1 VVVTNVAG
9 SVTSRVVSLTVDAT
23 FTKITTGDV
32 VSGGNS
38 WGAAWGDLDNDGY
51 LDLVVLTAGSA
62 PLIFHNNRDGTFSK
76 TVDTGIAPVASNAEQ
91 EYTAALGDFDNDGCL
106 DLLLGVSATTDAAC
120 MVALAKNNGA
130 GWFTNVTKVSSLIHG
145 LVTNPGG
152 LSWVD
157 YNNDGWLDMFVSD
170 TTGTYGS
177 VLFQN
182 KGDGTFSPAPGAGLT
197 CSGYGVNGA
206 AWADYDND
214 GYADLYVAAYYG
226 CGVLYH
232 NNGDGTFTRITSAP
246 FNNGKVGTGT
256 CAWGDYDNDGLP
268 DLFVTNLA
276 IGGPTN
282 NCLYHNEGNG
292 RFTQVTQGPP
302 VTTAMYPDG
311 CSWADYDNDGFLDLL
326 YGSTNG
332 LHLYHNNGNT
342 NHWLTLDLAGTASN
356 RSAIGAK
363 ARVKATIG
371 GKTFWQLREV
381 STGDGFAQGD
391 MRPHF
396 GLGDASLAETVRIE
410 WPSGI
415 VQELQNVA
423 ANQFLR
429 ITEPP
434 GLRALAASQSSGF
447 QVALTGNVGSRYDLL
462 ASTNLLDWTFWQTV
476 TTTNRTTVLTDP
488 AASTASQRFFKAG
501 LHD

>member
-1 VVVTNVAG
+1 MLCHNEGYGKFSSVTNG
-9 SVTSRVVSLTVDAT
+9 
-23 FTKITTGDV
+23 FTR
-32 VSGGNS
+32 N
-38 WGAAWGDLDNDGY
+38 
-51 LDLVVLTAGSA
+51 
-62 PLIFHNNRDGTFSK
+62 
-76 TVDTGIAPVASNAEQ
+76 
-91 EYTAALGDFDNDGCL
+91 
-106 DLLLGVSATTDAAC
+106 TDY
-120 MVALAKNNGA
+120 
-130 GWFTNVTKVSSLIHG
+130 I
-145 LVTNPGG
+145 
-152 LSWVD
+152 
-157 YNNDGWLDMFVSD
+157 
-170 TTGTYGS
+170 
-177 VLFQN
+177 N
-182 KGDGTFSPAPGAGLT
+182 KL
-197 CSGYGVNGA
+197 

-214 GYADLYVAAYYG
+214 GRLDLLGVGYG
-226 CGVLYH
+226 SSGPHAPNHILFHNQGQGQFNTMVLGSY
-232 NNGDGTFTRITSAP
+232 D
-246 FNNGKVGTGT
+246 TGAF
-256 CAWGDYDNDGLP
+256 CLCSAWGDYDNDGYL
-268 DLFVTNLA
+268 DLFVIQGFGKATRNLLFH
-276 IGGPTN
+276 N
-282 NCLYHNEGNG
+282 NGNG
-292 RFTQVTQGPP
+292 TFTK
-302 VTTAMYPDG
+302 VTTGSPVNEAGDYG
-311 CSWADYDNDGFLDLL
+311 TYITWGACAWADYDNDGFLDLL

-396 GLGDASLAETVRIE
+396 GLGDASLAEAVRIE